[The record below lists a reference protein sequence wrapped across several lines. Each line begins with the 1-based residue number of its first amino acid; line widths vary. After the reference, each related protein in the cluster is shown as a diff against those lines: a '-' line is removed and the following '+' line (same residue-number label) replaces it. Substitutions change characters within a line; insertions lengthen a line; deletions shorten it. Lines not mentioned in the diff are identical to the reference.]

1 MKNFLSRATN
11 FFRED
16 LREVIGAYFDG
27 DKIFLVHMGDR
38 LNSAEIDVDDA
49 DIEHLAEKISH
60 ACRQRGWNTSA
71 IGFCLRESNALTYS
85 TDYYSVPEKE
95 LPAFVKSWA
104 TVHSGKDA
112 LFSFVKLGNEIWMET
127 LPRTT
132 ADEFI
137 AAWEKFGMNLRGL
150 SVMPADK
157 LRKSRPFAEADFIA
171 DIVRNRK
178 APNLLAARSVWSFEK
193 ISAAAATIILTALI
207 ICSVK
212 LLIDYGDVETELDAA
227 KQSVNELHADIALKD
242 NIDADIAELRR
253 INSLIA
259 AQDISPKNFNLLLN
273 LGKVA
278 GGGVHLTKIRAEE
291 NFFELE
297 GISVTPDAVK
307 SYLSRVKSFVAQSAR
322 LERSTEN
329 DDGDIVFV
337 IRAETS
343 KPN

>member
-1 MKNFLSRATN
+1 MKNFLSQVAN

-16 LREVIGAYFDG
+16 LPEVIGAYFDG
-27 DKIFLVHMGDR
+27 YKLFLVHMSDR
-38 LNSAEIDVDDA
+38 VNSAEIDVDDA
-49 DIEHLAEKISH
+49 DVEHLAEKISH
-60 ACRQRGWNTSA
+60 VCRQHGWSTSA
-71 IGFCLRESNALTYS
+71 IGFCLREGDALTYS

-95 LPAFVKSWA
+95 IPAFVKSWA
-104 TVHSGKDA
+104 TAHSGKDA
-112 LFSFVKLGNEIWMET
+112 LFSFTKLGNEIWMES

-132 ADEFI
+132 ADELI
-137 AAWEKFGMNLRGL
+137 AAYEKFGMNLRGL

-157 LRKSRPFAEADFIA
+157 LRKSRTFAEADFIA

-193 ISAAAATIILTALI
+193 ISAVAAAIISIALV
-207 ICSVK
+207 ICSAK
-212 LLIDYGDVETELDAA
+212 LLTDYSDVETELDAA
-227 KQSVNELHADIALKD
+227 KQSVNELHDDIALKD

-253 INSLIA
+253 INALIA
-259 AQDISPKNFNLLLN
+259 GQDISPKNFNLLLN
-273 LGKVA
+273 LGKIA
-278 GGGVHLTKIRAEE
+278 GGGVYLTKIRAEE